1 MRGKR
6 RIRSI
11 ALLMSICLLMMGVSV
26 HAEEMILDVEEAQE
40 ETASDAEIVQEEMV
54 PDAEIV
60 QNEGEAPNEE
70 VEQEEGVNADSE
82 TEQAE
87 EQDAGLEE
95 TQAEEAGIALAD
107 ENSVQRAGGLSLS
120 VAYPSQIK
128 CGEPTTFL
136 MEGKGG
142 SGNYQYRIHSLL
154 DSNLVSVYDVSYGQ
168 NSIFKDSNK
177 FEFTFYASGT
187 YYIRFSVRDKTTG
200 SLTSTG
206 LYEHT
211 LNIQDS
217 NYPSVEQIVNDV
229 TAQCLKKCSTD
240 FEKAVWLHDWI
251 LNNAD
256 YDYSYSYCSAE
267 GVLAR
272 GTGTCESYH
281 RAYVMLL
288 NKIGIQTGRMEGNG
302 HVWTAVKMD
311 GNWYQ
316 VDSTWD
322 DVGENVFLGFEEHLY
337 FGLTDDIMGLVH
349 SDHATAVPGYEST
362 ALENNY
368 FIKTGKISQW
378 SEPFVDNIKQKLS
391 EGQEKFTLPVSSSF
405 PPGYKNVIYNLVAYQ
420 LSKENWTDTT
430 LSVVYLPEQEELLCM
445 DLTKVTPISEIN
457 LNKSQMNL
465 IKGEKDTL
473 TATIEPEDTTESKV
487 LSWSSS
493 NDKVAT
499 VINGT
504 VTAVSAGKATITAKE
519 ENGKRAVCKITVT
532 EKRITK
538 VSLNQSQLTLTE
550 GEKGTL
556 TAAIEPAD
564 TTDDKTLSW
573 SSDNTKAATVTN
585 GTVTAVSAGEA
596 TITAKASNGKSA
608 SCKITVTRKAK
619 PITKVSLSQSQLTLT
634 EGGRST
640 LTAAIEPADT
650 TDSRTL
656 SWSSSNTKVATVTN
670 GAVTAVSA
678 GEATITAK
686 TSNGKSASG

>member
-1 MRGKR
+1 M
-6 RIRSI
+6 
-11 ALLMSICLLMMGVSV
+11 
-26 HAEEMILDVEEAQE
+26 
-40 ETASDAEIVQEEMV
+40 
-54 PDAEIV
+54 
-60 QNEGEAPNEE
+60 
-70 VEQEEGVNADSE
+70 
-82 TEQAE
+82 
-87 EQDAGLEE
+87 
-95 TQAEEAGIALAD
+95 
-107 ENSVQRAGGLSLS
+107 
-120 VAYPSQIK
+120 
-128 CGEPTTFL
+128 
-136 MEGKGG
+136 
-142 SGNYQYRIHSLL
+142 
-154 DSNLVSVYDVSYGQ
+154 
-168 NSIFKDSNK
+168 
-177 FEFTFYASGT
+177 
-187 YYIRFSVRDKTTG
+187 
-200 SLTSTG
+200 
-206 LYEHT
+206 
-211 LNIQDS
+211 
-217 NYPSVEQIVNDV
+217 
-229 TAQCLKKCSTD
+229 
-240 FEKAVWLHDWI
+240 
-251 LNNAD
+251 
-256 YDYSYSYCSAE
+256 
-267 GVLAR
+267 
-272 GTGTCESYH
+272 
-281 RAYVMLL
+281 
-288 NKIGIQTGRMEGNG
+288 
-302 HVWTAVKMD
+302 
-311 GNWYQ
+311 
-316 VDSTWD
+316 
-322 DVGENVFLGFEEHLY
+322 GENVFLGFEEHLY

-538 VSLNQSQLTLTE
+538 VNLNQSQLTLTE

-573 SSDNTKAATVTN
+573 SSDNTKAATVIN

-596 TITAKASNGKSA
+596 TITAKAGNGKSA

-619 PITKVSLSQSQLTLT
+619 PITKLSLNQSQLTLT
-634 EGGRST
+634 EGGKGT
-640 LTAAIEPADT
+640 LAATIEPADT
-650 TDSRTL
+650 TDSRML
-656 SWSSSNTKVATVTN
+656 SWSSSNTNVATVTN
-670 GAVTAVSA
+670 GVVTAVSA

-686 TSNGKSASG
+686 TSNGKSASCKVTVNKKETNTPEPPANIGTESPKPETPQPPADTGTDNQEPDNTPPRIFPDVNSEDWYQESADFVSSRGIMTGMSDGRFGPSEKLSRAQFATILHRMAGRPEPAYNLEPFPDVPGGQFYTVASIWAKETGVISESRWRL